1 MNKKNYV
8 KNNAC
13 YQFDYI
19 MKVIDINARDIFLDE
34 KKKIKFM
41 SFHTKLLW
49 VQYHCILD
57 SIK

>member
-34 KKKIKFM
+34 KKKNLCHFIQNFYG
-41 SFHTKLLW
+41 FNTIAY
-49 VQYHCILD
+49 QIQ
-57 SIK
+57 